1 MSPKAK
7 PPVDTPIVLKR
18 VSPDSAYLPLHVAVR
33 YLGIGKTFLNK
44 LIDRGYLPAYKLGDR
59 TVLLRRA
66 DLDKLAT
73 ARPIISA
80 PRRRS

>member
-1 MSPKAK
+1 MSRRLSGKAQ
-7 PPVDTPIVLKR
+7 R
-18 VSPDSAYLPLHVAVR
+18 VSPDSAFLPLHVAVR
-33 YLGIGKTFLNK
+33 YLGIGRTFLNK
-44 LIDRGYLPAYKLGDR
+44 LIDSGQLTAYKLGDR

-80 PRRRS
+80 PTGRRS